1 VTIARALI
9 PAAGAALL
17 LAAVA
22 GSVAA
27 TRNADTPEPAALAAA
42 DEKPSLT
49 LSDTATLPDADPYA
63 YSSVAV
69 TVTLTCVAGYTAFGS
84 VAVTHDDNAQN
95 LAQPQG
101 YSGLL
106 RVPCTGQPQELRYVL
121 TSYRTP
127 FPEGPAL
134 ARAGFTLN
142 LCNPGCQWDYTAKA
156 ITIVRAAATLD
167 DLRAKHPN
175 TPPPAATPHDSTAPG
190 EGGHPT
196 P

>member
-1 VTIARALI
+1 MTLPRVLI

-17 LAAVA
+17 LATVA
-22 GSVAA
+22 GSAA
-27 TRNADTPEPAALAAA
+27 VTRTTDTPAEPAALAAA
-42 DEKPSLT
+42 DEKPTLT
-49 LSDTATLPDADPYA
+49 LGDTASLIDGGP

-69 TVTLTCVAGYTAFGS
+69 TVTLTCVAGWTAFGS
-84 VAVTHDDNAQN
+84 VAVTLDDNAQN

-101 YSGLL
+101 YSGVL
-106 RVPCTGQPQELRYVL
+106 RIPCTGQPQELRYAL
-121 TSYRTP
+121 SSYRTP
-127 FPEGPAL
+127 FTEGPAL

-142 LCNPGCQWDYTAKA
+142 LCNPGCQWAYIGKA